1 MNKFMKKMLCDNK
14 GSVLMEF
21 LLVAPVYLALLGALF
36 SINEL
41 VLLNNRVAVTDRN
54 LSYDPYVASQY
65 IRKSIWGN
73 DNTGYTSRGNA
84 AATFDVFSLTQGSSS
99 RFGDY
104 LRSYVTVK
112 NQVMPSFIV
121 GMRNAFTVIG
131 GDHVEL
137 DVNDYPTTV
146 GELKTYKDGTQQ
158 LGRHFVLLRR
168 AISNTDRTPMYSIQ
182 NGSISDTNAHY
193 SQAVNYSQNWQ
204 NVGSTDIVRT
214 YVDSDSTS
222 SSGSE
227 NPISS
232 GVYTRVYH
240 NFFTNIAQ

>member
-73 DNTGYTSRGNA
+73 DNTGYTSRGKA

-146 GELKTYKDGTQQ
+146 GELKTYKDGTRQ

-168 AISNTDRTPMYSIQ
+168 AIANTDRIPMHSIQ
-182 NGSISDTNAHY
+182 NELGTAAHY

-222 SSGSE
+222 SSGSK

-240 NFFTNIAQ
+240 NFFTNIAQQE

>member
-73 DNTGYTSRGNA
+73 DNTGYTSRGKA

-146 GELKTYKDGTQQ
+146 GELKTYKDGTRQ

-168 AISNTDRTPMYSIQ
+168 AIDETGRIPMYSIQ
-182 NGSISDTNAHY
+182 NELGTAAHY

-222 SSGSE
+222 SSGSK